1 MTEMKKN
8 NAMNMDEM
16 DKVAGGMLHDTPND
30 VLEPLQPKILKDALP
45 PQDNTKVPAPKLGEK
60 DPTIIEDP
68 NLTFGIKRV

>member
-30 VLEPLQPKILKDALP
+30 VLEPLQPKILKDVLP
-45 PQDNTKVPAPKLGEK
+45 PQDTTKVPSPKLGEK
-60 DPTIIEDP
+60 DPTIIGDP
-68 NLTFGIKRV
+68 TQGMIK

>member
-30 VLEPLQPKILKDALP
+30 VLEPLQPKILKDVLP
-45 PQDNTKVPAPKLGEK
+45 LQDNTKVPGPKLGGK
-60 DPTIIEDP
+60 DPTIIGDP
-68 NLTFGIKRV
+68 TESMIK